1 MNWLLA
7 IVIAILIIYAW
18 RGKERGFIRTVFAF
32 FSTIIAIAI
41 TLWISPYVSKWI
53 QENDKIVEYVNES
66 VNETFLS
73 DKQDI
78 GNNTTEQVE
87 FIEEMSLPL
96 LMKETLIKN
105 NTSDVYNVIAASSF
119 NDYVTNLI
127 SMFLINVGTFMVIT
141 IIVKIMLYI
150 IGSSLDMIGRLPIL
164 NGLNRVAGLLAGL
177 VQGIVI
183 VWIGFIV
190 ITLFMNNEYGQSLMA
205 QINKS
210 QILST
215 IYNNNLIL
223 VLLTDTSKVL
233 F

>member
-53 QENDKIVEYVNES
+53 HENDKIVEYVNES

-78 GNNTTEQVE
+78 GNNTTDQVE

-105 NTSDVYNVIAASSF
+105 NTSDIYNVIAASSF
-119 NDYVTNLI
+119 NDYVANLI

-141 IIVKIMLYI
+141 IIVKIILYI
-150 IGSSLDMIGRLPIL
+150 IGSSLDMIGKLPIL

-183 VWIGFIV
+183 VW
-190 ITLFMNNEYGQSLMA
+190 
-205 QINKS
+205 
-210 QILST
+210 
-215 IYNNNLIL
+215 
-223 VLLTDTSKVL
+223 
-233 F
+233 